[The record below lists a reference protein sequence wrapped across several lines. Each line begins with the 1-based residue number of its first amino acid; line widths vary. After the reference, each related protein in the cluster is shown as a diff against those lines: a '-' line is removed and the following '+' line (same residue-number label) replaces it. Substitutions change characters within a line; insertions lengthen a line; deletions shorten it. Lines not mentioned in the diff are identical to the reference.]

1 MQAKDMVGQY
11 GERVAGRFLRD
22 SGLQVLELNWRCSR
36 GEVDIIARDG
46 AVLVFCEVKTRSSG
60 LFGDP
65 SEAVGPGKMIRLRSL
80 ALQWLTDHPGGWDE
94 IRFDVITVL
103 RRHRKPAQVRHL
115 RGAF

>member
-1 MQAKDMVGQY
+1 MQAKDIVGQY
-11 GERVAGRFLRD
+11 GERVAARLLRD
-22 SGLQVLELNWRCSR
+22 SGLQLLEQNWRCPR

-65 SEAVGPGKMIRLRSL
+65 SEAVGPGKAARLRSL
-80 ALQWLTDHPGGWDE
+80 ALQWLADHPGGWDE
-94 IRFDVITVL
+94 IRFDVITVR
-103 RRHRKPAQVRHL
+103 RRHEKPAQVRHL